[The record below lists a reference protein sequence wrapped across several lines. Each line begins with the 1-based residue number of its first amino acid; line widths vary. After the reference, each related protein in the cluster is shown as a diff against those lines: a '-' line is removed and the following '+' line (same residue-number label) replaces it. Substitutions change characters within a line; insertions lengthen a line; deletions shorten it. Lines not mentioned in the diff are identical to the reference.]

1 MIYYKSKK
9 IALILLKS
17 KFKDFASQKMTKR
30 SMHKNDLFI
39 SVIVNVLFRN
49 FYYFLKMLSICLNI
63 NILPLEKLEPLVRSC
78 PFSHVLRFVNFL
90 YKIVFMC
97 YTLSF
102 NEKCNVTFYTSN
114 RVNNNCYVLFPCKK
128 RKIINIQKRSFC
140 ISKKI
145 NREISKNYKLKANAW
160 KKISKLLNKKIYNCI
175 NKNLPVSSLIND
187 AFIKNLNQLVL
198 EYNLLVSEILDFKKN
213 LLETSS
219 NESIRITQSN
229 IPHLIIQLQCLF
241 IESPSVSLLSIL
253 EIKKNKGSNSGGV
266 GKYKFKNLNS
276 EKKKLQ
282 SERLKGTKFAI
293 SKKKLPLEMMPKN
306 CQLSDDEVKKL
317 KLDVESYNLD
327 LINILLKKT
336 LIKTIQKNYKSQP
349 VKRVWIEKKN
359 SLEGRPLGIPT
370 LRDRILQKII
380 WLSILPIAEF
390 QADIFSFAYRPRR
403 SALMCTSILYNRC
416 VQTQKF
422 PRKKYFPFEAN
433 RTTYKKHPPK
443 SRISYGVQLRS
454 FGKKQRK
461 RRKLYKKKFYI
472 LKTLKSESKTVLLKK
487 TFKFSKYITIW
498 NFDIQKCFDNINH
511 QTIIKLT
518 PLCDK
523 YLFFLKQW
531 LIAPI
536 VGPQKKGSKRTVSVK
551 PKFGIPQGSVIGP
564 GISNLVLD
572 GIDDLLLKLKRNGKI
587 TSKSVLNNK
596 AKSFLDKLS
605 VSKLITKNH
614 YNPKTDISYLRY
626 ADDIIFYGF
635 HTKETFLLIQ
645 NEITK
650 FLADRGLAIKPA
662 TNNIFQFK
670 PNSAFSFLGFRYF
683 FPSRF
688 HKKKLNKGKF
698 TKKRYTPF
706 NIAKSC
712 LSTNLRSRIF
722 IIIDQNVLKTFKT
735 RIRKIFKKG
744 HFYLSV
750 AQLIDILNEK
760 MRGFALYFSYSEKI
774 RIQLN
779 SLDNS
784 IRKWFWKWLKK
795 KYGSKPKLLTFLH
808 QNYLNIDN
816 FFAAEKK
823 VLVPLCKVDVNGQR
837 SLVTMVPSKELL
849 KKKYFLNS
857 EEHDKFDLSQNRLSA
872 LNLRLRNK
880 ELTLKQYQ
888 FVLLDKQQN
897 LCSICNGLIDISNEK
912 VEFHHNPPV
921 IFLRKKLF
929 CILLEISEFE
939 DVFFLTPSCPNI
951 LKKINLYKDESVII
965 DIWKEQVFDI
975 WAQITLAHKNCNQDD
990 GKILA
995 KESKKEIAQIR
1006 KLFPNCI
1013 HPFYSKINFFVRNVC
1028 SKPTKYL
1035 LNKK

>member
-1 MIYYKSKK
+1 
-9 IALILLKS
+9 
-17 KFKDFASQKMTKR
+17 
-30 SMHKNDLFI
+30 
-39 SVIVNVLFRN
+39 
-49 FYYFLKMLSICLNI
+49 
-63 NILPLEKLEPLVRSC
+63 
-78 PFSHVLRFVNFL
+78 
-90 YKIVFMC
+90 
-97 YTLSF
+97 
-102 NEKCNVTFYTSN
+102 
-114 RVNNNCYVLFPCKK
+114 
-128 RKIINIQKRSFC
+128 
-140 ISKKI
+140 
-145 NREISKNYKLKANAW
+145 
-160 KKISKLLNKKIYNCI
+160 
-175 NKNLPVSSLIND
+175 
-187 AFIKNLNQLVL
+187 
-198 EYNLLVSEILDFKKN
+198 
-213 LLETSS
+213 
-219 NESIRITQSN
+219 
-229 IPHLIIQLQCLF
+229 
-241 IESPSVSLLSIL
+241 
-253 EIKKNKGSNSGGV
+253 
-266 GKYKFKNLNS
+266 
-276 EKKKLQ
+276 
-282 SERLKGTKFAI
+282 
-293 SKKKLPLEMMPKN
+293 MPKD
-306 CQLSDDEVKKL
+306 CRLSDDEIKKVE
-317 KLDVESYNLD
+317 LDVESYNLD

-336 LIKTIQKNYKSQP
+336 LIKTIQKNYKGQP
-349 VKRVWIEKKN
+349 VKRVWIDNKN
-359 SLEGRPLGIPT
+359 SLEDKLLGIPT
-370 LRDRILQKII
+370 LRDRVLQKII

-390 QADIFSFAYRPRR
+390 QADTFSFAYRPRR

-422 PRKKYFPFEAN
+422 PRKKYLPFEVN
-433 RTTYKKHPPK
+433 KTIYEKHPPK
-443 SRISYGVQLRS
+443 SRISCRALLRS

-472 LKTLKSESKTVLLKK
+472 LKTLKSKSKSGSSNKK
-487 TFKFSKYITIW
+487 FKFSKYITIW

-511 QTIIKLT
+511 QKIIKLT

-536 VGPQKKGSKRTVSVK
+536 VGPQKKGSKLTVSVK
-551 PKFGIPQGSVIGP
+551 PKCGIPQGSIIGP

-587 TSKSVLNNK
+587 ISKSFLNNK
-596 AKSFLDKLS
+596 AISFLDKLS
-605 VSKLITKNH
+605 VSNFITKNH

-635 HTKETFLLIQ
+635 HNKETFLLIQ
-645 NEITK
+645 NEVTK
-650 FLADRGLAIKPA
+650 FLADRSLSIKPS

-688 HKKKLNKGKF
+688 YKKKLNSGKF

-706 NIAKSC
+706 NIAENRFS
-712 LSTNLRSRIF
+712 LNLRSRIF
-722 IIIDQNVLKTFKT
+722 IIIDQNAFNIFKT

-760 MRGFALYFSYSEKI
+760 MKGFALYFSYSEKI

-816 FFAAEKK
+816 FFVAEKK
-823 VLVPLCKVDVNGQR
+823 ILIPLCKVNVNGQR
-837 SLVTMVPSKELL
+837 SLISMVPPKELL
-849 KKKYFLNS
+849 KKNIFLNS
-857 EEHDKFDLSQNRLSA
+857 EEYNAFDLSQNRLTA
-872 LNLRLRNK
+872 LNLLLRNK
-880 ELTLKQYQ
+880 ELTLKQFQ
-888 FVLLDKQQN
+888 LVLLNRQQD

-912 VEFHHNPPV
+912 GQFHYNPPV
-921 IFLRKKLF
+921 ICLRKKLF

-939 DVFFLTPSCPNI
+939 DVFSLPPNCPNI
-951 LKKINLYKDESVII
+951 LKTINFYQDESIII

-975 WAQITLAHKNCNQDD
+975 WAQITLAHKKCNQED
-990 GKILA
+990 GNLLA
-995 KESKKEIAQIR
+995 KESKKEIAQIK

-1013 HPFYSKINFFVRNVC
+1013 YPFYSKINLFVRNAC